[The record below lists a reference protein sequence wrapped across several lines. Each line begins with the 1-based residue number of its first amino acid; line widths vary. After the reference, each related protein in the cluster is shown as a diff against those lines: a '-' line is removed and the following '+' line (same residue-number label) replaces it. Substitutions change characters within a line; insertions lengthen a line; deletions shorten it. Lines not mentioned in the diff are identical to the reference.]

1 MGSVFRLCYGYHSK
15 TSIMQKAISILLLSG
30 GLDSATLLWETKGT
44 DEIVTITAKYGDTN
58 IKEVAA
64 AERLAKL
71 GGVKRHITVDLGFL
85 REVSEA
91 GNGNAPIGVPPT
103 YIPSRNLILF
113 GIAAHYA
120 ELVGARRIM
129 TGHISS
135 DRFPDSGKAF
145 IDIVNE
151 ALLAGTFLR
160 PEGGPIISAPYLSLT
175 KKEVARKAIDLGVP
189 IELTWSCYLDGESPC
204 GICGGCRE
212 LEESLVSAMRGTV

>member
-1 MGSVFRLCYGYHSK
+1 MML
-15 TSIMQKAISILLLSG
+15 KAISILLLSG
-30 GLDSATLLWETKGT
+30 GLDSATLLWEMKGM
-44 DEIVTITAKYGDTN
+44 DEIVAITAKYGDSNTR
-58 IKEVAA
+58 EVAA
-64 AERLAKL
+64 AESLAKL
-71 GGVKRHITVDLGFL
+71 AGVKRHITVDLGFL

-91 GNGNAPIGVPPT
+91 GNGSVPAGVPPT

-120 ELVGARRIM
+120 ELIGARRIM
-129 TGHISS
+129 TGHIFS
-135 DRFPDSGKAF
+135 DKFPDSGEAF

-160 PEGGPIISAPYLSLT
+160 AEGGQIISAPYLSLT

-189 IELTWSCYLDGESPC
+189 IGLTWSCYLNGESPC

-212 LEESLVSAMRGTV
+212 SEESLESVMRGTV